1 MKYQWLT
8 GITCLCIC
16 SGGYAQQDSV
26 TASGKLEE
34 VVVTATKSARP
45 LQEVPMP
52 VTVINRQTIEKMG
65 SMRLNEVL
73 AEQTGLQIVSDHGTG
88 IQMQGM
94 SADYVLILIDGEPL
108 IGRNAG
114 TLDLSRITIA
124 NIERIEIVK
133 GPASSLYGSEAMG
146 GVINIITRK
155 LPSVLTGSLHARQ
168 RKYSTT
174 DVTAEMGQ
182 QLQRFGWSAF
192 GNYYRTNGYY
202 TVDSISKAIPS
213 YRTYTAG
220 TGLRYALSSKI
231 NFSLNARL
239 YREEQENKYLVTGT
253 SSNSI
258 VGTHTNLTEV
268 TVTPTLSIQLNSRQR
283 LQVKN
288 YYTSYRT
295 RTTDNTVADGKLYD
309 ESYFNQSFNRTEAQ
323 YDLQLSSAHLTTAGA
338 GNIIEVAKAT
348 RYDNRNTFNQQYLF
362 AQHQWQ
368 VNNRFNLVAG
378 LRFDKHNEYASRLSP
393 KLAMQYRFARWITVK
408 ASAGGGYKAPTF
420 SQLLLNFTNPL
431 VGYTVL
437 GNRIITEN
445 VQKLQQNGQIASLY
459 IAPATIPT
467 IKAESSMGYN
477 AGADITPVSNLRLSV
492 NLFRNNIKDL
502 IDTRAI
508 ALKTNGQNVFSYFN
522 YNNVFTQGVDV
533 QLTYTP
539 ARNLTLSAGYQYLE
553 AKDQEV
559 LNQIKA
565 GKIYYRDANGDERKV
580 KTSQYGGLYNRS
592 KHSGNV
598 KLNYENKKYAF
609 NVMARAIYRGRFGY
623 GGDVN
628 ANSILDDKREY
639 ADGYTVCNLAVQK
652 SIRSIVLEA
661 GVNNVFKAAS
671 AYDPTLA
678 PTVWYGGVIVKFGA
692 REKSILTS
700 NK

>member
-8 GITCLCIC
+8 GITCLLIC
-16 SGGYAQQDSV
+16 NAGYAQQDSAA
-26 TASGKLEE
+26 TSGKLEE

-45 LQEVPMP
+45 LQDVPMP

-65 SMRLNEVL
+65 SIRLNEVL

-88 IQMQGM
+88 IQIQGM

-155 LPSVLTGSLHARQ
+155 LPTSLKGSVHLRQ

-174 DVTAEMGQ
+174 DVTAELGQ
-182 QLQRFGWSAF
+182 QGQRFGWSAF

-202 TVDSISKAIPS
+202 TTDSISKALPS

-231 NFSLNARL
+231 NLSLNARL
-239 YREEQENKYLVTGT
+239 YREEQDNKYLVTNTDGST
-253 SSNSI
+253 SI
-258 VGTHTNLTEV
+258 VGTGSKLTEV
-268 TVTPTLSIQLNSRQR
+268 TVTPTVSIQLTSRQR
-283 LQVKN
+283 LQIKN

-295 RTTDNTVADGKLYD
+295 RTVDNTLADGKVYD

-323 YDLQLSSAHLTTAGA
+323 YDLQSSSAHLTTAGA
-338 GNIIEVAKAT
+338 GNIIEAAQAT
-348 RYDNRNTFNQQYLF
+348 RYDDRNTFRQQYLF

-368 VNNRFNLVAG
+368 VNSRFNFIAG
-378 LRFDKHNEYASRLSP
+378 LRFDKHNEYSNRLSP
-393 KLAMQYRFARWITVK
+393 KLAMQYRFAKWLTIK

-445 VQKLQQNGQIASLY
+445 IQKLQQKGQIASLY
-459 IAPATIPT
+459 IDPATVPT

-477 AGADITPVSNLRLSV
+477 AGAELTPLRNLHLSV
-492 NLFRNNIKDL
+492 NAFRNNIKDL

-508 ALKTNGQNVFSYFN
+508 ALKTNGQSVFSYFN
-522 YNNVFTQGVDV
+522 YNNVYTQGVEL

-539 ARNLTLSAGYQYLE
+539 VRNLTLSAGYQYLE

-559 LNQIKA
+559 VKQIKA
-565 GKIYYRDANGDERKV
+565 GKLYYRDSNGDEWKV
-580 KTSQYGGLYNRS
+580 KSSRYGGLYNRS
-592 KHSGNV
+592 KHSGNL
-598 KLNYENKKYAF
+598 KLNYENRKYDF
-609 NVMARAIYRGRFGY
+609 NVLARAVYRGRFGY

-639 ADGYTVCNLAVQK
+639 ADGYTVWNVAAQK
-652 SIRSIVLEA
+652 GFRNIVLEA
-661 GVNNVFKAAS
+661 GVNNLFKASS

-678 PTVWYGGVIVKFGA
+678 PTVWYGGIIVKFNA
-692 REKSILTS
+692 REKSINS
-700 NK
+700 K